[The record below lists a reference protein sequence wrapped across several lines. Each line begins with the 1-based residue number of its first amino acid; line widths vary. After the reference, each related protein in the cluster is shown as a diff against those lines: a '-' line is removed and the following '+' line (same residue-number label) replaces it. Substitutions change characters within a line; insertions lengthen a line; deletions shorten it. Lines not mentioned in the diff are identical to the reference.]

1 VLSDD
6 RTIEIGIGIHYGPAA
21 AGVLG
26 STDRYEY
33 TYIGDAVNTAS
44 RLEGLSKRLGHQV
57 IVSSDA
63 WERLSENSQSKLTDL
78 GEHRVRGKNELVHI
92 YGAAKNG

>member
-1 VLSDD
+1 MLFQVQ
-6 RTIEIGIGIHYGPAA
+6 PAA